1 MRRMQIAMGKR
12 DVGSDAPTKDS
23 LIYYIGNAGTSDI
36 VLFCNYSEPRKIAFC
51 ECLHSNRKAI
61 LYGEVTT

>member
-1 MRRMQIAMGKR
+1 MRHMQIAMGKR

-36 VLFCNYSEPRKIAFC
+36 VLFSYKELNEDNSEYRQ
-51 ECLHSNRKAI
+51 ESRS
-61 LYGEVTT
+61 

>member
-1 MRRMQIAMGKR
+1 MMRHMQIAMGKR

-36 VLFCNYSEPRKIAFC
+36 VLFSYKELNEDDSGYRQESR
-51 ECLHSNRKAI
+51 S
-61 LYGEVTT
+61 